1 MVQGALLGIASGAC
15 SLHVLPGA
23 GPTGTCSQEDASSN
37 GAPPTL
43 WTSALVWEGQCWPV
57 CVHGQDTQGCAR
69 CQPPPSGNLPLEKGA
84 NPPPHGPCTQAPCL
98 CRGVLA
104 PYAVPSELLLVEEI
118 PRNQMGKV
126 NKRDLVRQL
135 YPHEKGTPESG
146 HQ

>member
-1 MVQGALLGIASGAC
+1 MRGAN
-15 SLHVLPGA
+15 H
-23 GPTGTCSQEDASSN
+23 
-37 GAPPTL
+37 
-43 WTSALVWEGQCWPV
+43 
-57 CVHGQDTQGCAR
+57 
-69 CQPPPSGNLPLEKGA
+69 PPPVTSHWRKVPT
-84 NPPPHGPCTQAPCL
+84 PPPHGPCTQAPCL